1 MSMIE
6 QELILVG
13 FHVKLKH
20 LDRGEHDVS
29 FKFEIFLY
37 LTKKIYATII
47 LLLLLCLVDVVSQKK
62 YRLAKTRFRAS
73 LIYSKLIF

>member
-6 QELILVG
+6 QDSMWS
-13 FHVKLKH
+13 LKIWTGGSMTSA
-20 LDRGEHDVS
+20 LNLR
-29 FKFEIFLY
+29 FFIFN
-37 LTKKIYATII
+37 KKIYATII

-73 LIYSKLIF
+73 FIYSK